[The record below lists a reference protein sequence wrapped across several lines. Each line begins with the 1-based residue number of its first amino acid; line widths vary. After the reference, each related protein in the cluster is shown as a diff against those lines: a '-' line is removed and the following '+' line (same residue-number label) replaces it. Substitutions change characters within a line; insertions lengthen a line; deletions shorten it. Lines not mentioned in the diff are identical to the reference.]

1 MENISSFTSR
11 LLGIAFTMSTSWFVA
26 TKFQKIN
33 RIGMCNK
40 KYIFE
45 FRGGNA
51 EKNQKKDLILIRR
64 MRMKEEE

>member
-26 TKFQKIN
+26 PKLHKIN

-45 FRGGNA
+45 FMGGNT